1 MATHPGQSCTL
12 PGQGR
17 HARAAA
23 RCEHGSPPCGCHT
36 TLRCCCHPAQAEQST
51 LPPVLSACSYQAGG
65 FETAAGFEAATGF
78 EAAAAPAP
86 AAEFA
91 AAPAPADFSAGY

>member
-1 MATHPGQSCTL
+1 MA
-12 PGQGR
+12 R
-17 HARAAA
+17 HALHARRLAAF
-23 RCEHGSPPCGCHT
+23 EHVAGCGPLQSLGSATC
-36 TLRCCCHPAQAEQST
+36 LLPATPHSCSNHLAC
-51 LPPVLSACSYQAGG
+51 LVPACSYQAGG